1 MNDHILVIDDTEEI
15 TEIISIALQHE
26 GYHVTSF
33 HTGEDALRYLHD
45 EQRPDVI
52 LLDILLPDIDGIDLL
67 YQIKQIDET
76 IPVIMITAFAEV
88 KSAVKAMKAG
98 ASDYVSKPFKLEEL
112 KSVIRQNL
120 QGIREVNY
128 ENRSAPTL
136 EEVEREYIKQTL
148 IEFNGNRRKAAEA
161 LGISVRALYYK
172 IKQYDLGNI

>member
-1 MNDHILVIDDTEEI
+1 MNAHILVIDDTEEI
-15 TEIISIALQHE
+15 TEIISIALLHE

-33 HTGEDALRYLHD
+33 HTGEDALHYLHD
-45 EQRPDVI
+45 ENRPDII
-52 LLDILLPDIDGIDLL
+52 LLDILLPDINGIDLL
-67 YQIKQIDET
+67 HQIKQIDET

-120 QGIREVNY
+120 QGVRADMA
-128 ENRSAPTL
+128 NRPAPTL

-148 IEFNGNRRKAAEA
+148 IEFNGNRRKAADA